1 MESREEDRER
11 LFYMG
16 TGPLVAILLGMA
28 LVPIRDLT
36 TPCNFTF
43 AFLVLT
49 IAVAELGGR
58 WPALATALSSALSLD
73 FLLTQPYLKLTIA
86 GKHDIIALLGFGVC
100 GLIAALLG
108 SKRRERIREMDGARR
123 HLDFLHA
130 ALSRSERGGAL
141 EARLAALL
149 EAARNVFPI
158 ARVVVR
164 DSGDRVLA
172 ASPPMQG
179 IVKVPD
185 HALELE
191 SLSTPGHGG
200 MGWLRRSPPLP
211 TEGGRLDLVFDDRQI
226 GWLDVWGNGRP
237 ASGQSRRSLSDFGRF
252 VALLLGGATAG
263 SARERNA

>member
-1 MESREEDRER
+1 MEFREEDRER

-16 TGPLVAILLGMA
+16 TGPLVAILLGTA

-73 FLLTQPYLKLTIA
+73 FFLTPPYLNLTIA
-86 GKHDIIALLGFGVC
+86 GKHDIIAVLGFAVC

-108 SKRRERIREMDGARR
+108 SKRRERIREMDSARK
-123 HLDFLHA
+123 HLEFLHA
-130 ALSRSERGGAL
+130 AFSRSEHGGAL
-141 EARLAALL
+141 EARLPALL
-149 EAARNVFPI
+149 EAARTVFPI

-179 IVKVPD
+179 ILKVPD
-185 HALELE
+185 QALELE
-191 SLSTPGHGG
+191 SQSSSGNRG

-211 TEGGRLDLVFDDRQI
+211 SDGGRLDLLFDDRQL

-237 ASGQSRRSLSDFGRF
+237 ASGQSRRNLSDFGRF
-252 VALLLGGATAG
+252 VALLLGGA
-263 SARERNA
+263 SARERKD